1 MARREYHPQSSRRA
15 HMGIMR
21 SRYFASECHDKDLQ
35 GIVRIRGLSPSHEP
49 GLCPVQT
56 HIRSPRSAAA
66 PLSRV
71 RRAWTQEDET
81 LLLLGF
87 SSQTLPR
94 SVHLDPPSRSG
105 PEDGKKNLVRAE
117 GSGFQHGPFDDD
129 PGGHILPER
138 DQELACERG
147 DHRLADAS
155 AMTLDTLMEPA
166 AER

>member
-1 MARREYHPQSSRRA
+1 
-15 HMGIMR
+15 MGMMR

-49 GLCPVQT
+49 SLYPVQT
-56 HIRSPRSAAA
+56 HIRSPLAAAA

-71 RRAWTQEDET
+71 RRAWAQEDET
-81 LLLLGF
+81 LLLFGF
-87 SSQTLPR
+87 SSQTLQR
-94 SVHLDPPSRSG
+94 SVHLGPPSRIG
-105 PEDGKKNLVRAE
+105 PGGGKKNLVRAE
-117 GSGFQHGPFDDD
+117 GSGFQHGPFDHD

-147 DHRLADAS
+147 DRRLADAS
-155 AMTLDTLMEPA
+155 TMTLDPLMEPA